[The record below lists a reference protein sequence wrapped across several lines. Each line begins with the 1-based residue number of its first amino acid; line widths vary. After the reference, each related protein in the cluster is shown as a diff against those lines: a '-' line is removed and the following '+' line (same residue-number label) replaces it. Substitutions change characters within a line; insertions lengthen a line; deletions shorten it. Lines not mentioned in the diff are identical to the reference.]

1 MKKVLAVLL
10 CLALAFSLAAC
21 GNNEEELKASYDEG
35 YKAGYGEGEAA
46 GKTEGEK
53 AGYDAGYKS
62 GYEEGKKSGYDEG
75 AKAGNEESYQAG
87 YDEGVTTGKAEGYA
101 AGKDEGYSTGKD
113 EGYKAGVEEGK
124 KAGYDE
130 GYKVGKEDGIKEGK
144 SSGSS
149 AQKYARFS
157 GSFTAS
163 VIKLTEDGYAL
174 PGNTVAVVH
183 FFQDGPF
190 LLRFYEDVTGKLVE
204 GKAYVFSFQPFD
216 VAIPGEVQY
225 PDIKD
230 YASSIEITGYR
241 AAKDDEMGMQSVLPA
256 IDIFTK

>member
-1 MKKVLAVLL
+1 MKKFLAILL
-10 CLALAFSLAAC
+10 CLVLVVSLAAC
-21 GNNEEELKASYDEG
+21 GNNEEELKARYDEG
-35 YKAGYGEGEAA
+35 YKAGYSEGEAA

-53 AGYDAGYKS
+53 AGSEAGYKT
-62 GYEEGKKSGYDEG
+62 GYEEGKKAGYDEG

-87 YDEGVTTGKAEGYA
+87 YDEGVTAGKAEGYA

-130 GYKVGKEDGIKEGK
+130 GYAAGKEDGIKEGK

-163 VIKLTEDGYAL
+163 VMKLSEDGYAL

-190 LLRFYEDVTGKLVE
+190 LLRFYEDVTGKLAE
-204 GKAYVFSFQPFD
+204 GKAYVFEFRPFE
-216 VAIPGEVQY
+216 VLIPGDVSY

-230 YASSIEITGYR
+230 YATHIEISGYR
-241 AAKDDEMGMQSVLPA
+241 AARDDETGMQSNLPTVET
-256 IDIFTK
+256 FTK